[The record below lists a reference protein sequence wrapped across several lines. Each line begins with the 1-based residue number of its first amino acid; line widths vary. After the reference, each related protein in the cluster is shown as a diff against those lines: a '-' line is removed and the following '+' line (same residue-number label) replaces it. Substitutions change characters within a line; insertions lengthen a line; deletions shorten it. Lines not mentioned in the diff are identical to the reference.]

1 MKYPTHF
8 AVHPGWKLV
17 LADMGI
23 DPAHVLRLAELPADL
38 FARQEATIA
47 PLQYYKL
54 WWAVEQA
61 AGTATALPLPL
72 RLGQAVSVEAFDP
85 PIFACLCSPNLNV
98 AFQRLSAFK
107 KLIGPLAL
115 LVDIEDEQTSA
126 ALECY
131 ADAGPIPHTM
141 AVAETVFI
149 TQLVRLATRHRVVP
163 VAVTLPELPDQVDS
177 YAEFFGVMPKAGDA
191 ISVSFSRDDGV
202 RPFLT
207 ANESMWNFFEAGLS
221 RRLASLDSTATM
233 SERVRAV
240 LLEGLPSG
248 QYAVDDVARSLAVSK
263 RTLQRQLGEE
273 AATFKE
279 ILNATRQQL
288 ALHYLH
294 KPNIAQGE
302 IAFLLGFQDVNSFI
316 RAFKEWQGVTPGAYR
331 HEIRVA
337 VPA

>member
-23 DPAHVLRLAELPADL
+23 DPADVLRLAELPADL
-38 FARQEATIA
+38 FARQEVTIS

-54 WWAVEQA
+54 WRALELA
-61 AGTATALPLPL
+61 AGEGAALPLPL
-72 RLGQAVSVEAFDP
+72 RIGQAVSVEAFDP

-115 LVDIEDEQTSA
+115 LVDIDEEQTST

-141 AVAETVFI
+141 AVAETVFL
-149 TQLVRLATRHRVVP
+149 TQLVRLATRHRVIP
-163 VAVTLPELPDQVDS
+163 VAVTVPELPDRIEH
-177 YAEFFGVMPKAGDA
+177 YAEYFGVMPKAGNA
-191 ISVSFSRDDGV
+191 VSVSFSREDGL

-207 ANESMWNFFEAGLS
+207 ANESMWTFFEAGLS
-221 RRLASLDSTATM
+221 KRLASLDATATT
-233 SERVRAV
+233 SERVKAV
-240 LLEGLPSG
+240 LLEGLPAG
-248 QYAVDDVARSLAVSK
+248 QYAVEDVARSLAMSK

-273 AATFKE
+273 SVTFKD

-316 RAFKEWQGVTPGAYR
+316 RAFKDWQGVTPGAYR
-331 HEIRVA
+331 HEIKVA

>member
-38 FARQEATIA
+38 FARQEATIS
-47 PLQYYKL
+47 PQQYFRL
-54 WWAVEQA
+54 WGALEQA
-61 AGTATALPLPL
+61 AGDGVATPLPL
-72 RLGQAVSVEAFDP
+72 RIGQAISVEAFDP

-98 AFQRLSAFK
+98 AFRRLSAFK

-115 LVDIEDEQTSA
+115 LVDVGDAQTST

-131 ADAGPIPHTM
+131 ADAGPMPHTM
-141 AVAETVFI
+141 AVAETVFL

-163 VAVTLPELPDQVDS
+163 VAVTLPELPDSIES
-177 YAEFFGVMPKAGDA
+177 YAEFFGVTPTVGNA
-191 ISVSFSRDDGV
+191 IGVSFSREDGL

-207 ANESMWNFFEAGLS
+207 ANESMWTFFEAGLS
-221 RRLASLDSTATM
+221 KRLASLDSTATM
-233 SERVRAV
+233 SDRVKAV

-248 QYAVDDVARSLAVSK
+248 QYAVEDVAKSLAMSK

-273 AATFKE
+273 SATFKE

-288 ALHYLH
+288 AVHYLH

-331 HEIRVA
+331 HEIKVA

>member
-8 AVHPGWKLV
+8 TVHPGWRLV

-38 FARQEATIA
+38 FARQDATIS
-47 PLQYYKL
+47 PPQYFKL
-54 WWAVEQA
+54 WRAVEQVS
-61 AGTATALPLPL
+61 GDGDALPLPI
-72 RLGQAVSVEAFDP
+72 RIGQAISVEAFDP

-98 AFQRLSAFK
+98 AFRRLSAFK

-115 LVDIEDEQTSA
+115 LVDIEEERTSVV
-126 ALECY
+126 LECH
-131 ADAGPIPHTM
+131 ADGPMPHTM
-141 AVAETVFI
+141 AVAEAVFM

-163 VAVTLPELPDQVDS
+163 VAVTLPQLPENLER
-177 YAEFFGVMPKAGDA
+177 YAEFFGVLPLAGNA
-191 ISVSFSRDDGV
+191 ISVSFAREDGV

-221 RRLASLDSTATM
+221 KRLASLDATATM
-233 SERVRAV
+233 SDRVKAV

-248 QYAVDDVARSLAVSK
+248 QYAVEDVAKSLAMSK

-273 AATFKE
+273 SATFKD

-288 ALHYLH
+288 AVHYLH
-294 KPNIAQGE
+294 KPHIAQGE

-331 HEIRVA
+331 HELKVA